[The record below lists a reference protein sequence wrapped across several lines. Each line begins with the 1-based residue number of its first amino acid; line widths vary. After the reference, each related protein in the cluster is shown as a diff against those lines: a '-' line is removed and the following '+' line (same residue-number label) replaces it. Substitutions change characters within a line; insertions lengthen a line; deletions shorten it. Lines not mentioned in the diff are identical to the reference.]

1 MKRKVFN
8 VFCFVIIFCQLFFCC
23 TNTAKSSTLV
33 HGTAKF
39 KDNIVTLQLFNDND
53 SDVYVFDSYF
63 KEGLSNSKRF
73 YRWDKKNNRLKLS
86 YVPIALY
93 LSRQFSCLVRF
104 PSIKNKDI
112 NDSSRENIRATLTFD
127 TIPAHGS
134 KKFYLVTQNFRHI
147 KNVLIDDYDNI
158 SLQNIVY
165 SKCSHF
171 ARIIQGN
178 KSNWYIEL
186 AIYSSLQYLDIR
198 DTSNIGKTY
207 IHAYD
212 GFMPL
217 LIQFTPL
224 LIKIDFE

>member
-8 VFCFVIIFCQLFFCC
+8 VFCFVIIFCQLFFLC

-63 KEGLSNSKRF
+63 KEGLSNSKWF

-127 TIPAHGS
+127 TIPAHKS
-134 KKFYLVTQNFRHI
+134 KKFHIVTQNFKHI
-147 KNVLIDDYDNI
+147 KNVLIDDYDSI
-158 SLQNIVY
+158 SRYDIAHP
-165 SKCSHF
+165 KW
-171 ARIIQGN
+171 ARFTRLIQAQ
-178 KSNWYIEL
+178 KPLWYIEL
-186 AIYSSLQYLDIR
+186 AIYPSIRYLDR
-198 DTSNIGKTY
+198 KSEFVEEKLYEQLFGY
-207 IHAYD
+207 I
-212 GFMPL
+212 
-217 LIQFTPL
+217 PL

>member
-63 KEGLSNSKRF
+63 KEGLSNSKWF

-127 TIPAHGS
+127 TIPAHES
-134 KKFYLVTQNFRHI
+134 KKLYLVTQNFRHI
-147 KNVLIDDYDNI
+147 KNVLIDDYDSI
-158 SLQNIVY
+158 SRYDIAHP
-165 SKCSHF
+165 KW
-171 ARIIQGN
+171 ARFTRLIQAQ
-178 KSNWYIEL
+178 KPLWYIEL
-186 AIYSSLQYLDIR
+186 AIYPSIRYLDR
-198 DTSNIGKTY
+198 KSEFVEEKLYEQLFGY
-207 IHAYD
+207 I
-212 GFMPL
+212 
-217 LIQFTPL
+217 PL

>member
-63 KEGLSNSKRF
+63 REGLSNSKWF

-127 TIPAHGS
+127 TIPAHKS
-134 KKFYLVTQNFRHI
+134 KKFHIVTQNFKHI
-147 KNVLIDDYDNI
+147 KNVLIDDYDSI
-158 SLQNIVY
+158 SRYDIAHP
-165 SKCSHF
+165 KW
-171 ARIIQGN
+171 ARFTRLIQAQ
-178 KSNWYIEL
+178 KPLWYIEL
-186 AIYSSLQYLDIR
+186 AIYPSIRYLDR
-198 DTSNIGKTY
+198 KSEFVEEKLYEQLFGY
-207 IHAYD
+207 I
-212 GFMPL
+212 
-217 LIQFTPL
+217 PL

>member
-1 MKRKVFN
+1 MP
-8 VFCFVIIFCQLFFCC
+8 IIFLF
-23 TNTAKSSTLV
+23 TNTAKSSKLV

-63 KEGLSNSKRF
+63 KEGLSNSKWF

-134 KKFYLVTQNFRHI
+134 KKLYLVTQNFRHI
-147 KNVLIDDYDNI
+147 KNVLIDDYDSI
-158 SLQNIVY
+158 SRYDIAHP
-165 SKCSHF
+165 KW
-171 ARIIQGN
+171 ARFTRLIQAQ
-178 KSNWYIEL
+178 KPLWYIEL
-186 AIYSSLQYLDIR
+186 AIYPSIRYLDR
-198 DTSNIGKTY
+198 KSEFVEEKLYEQLFGY
-207 IHAYD
+207 I
-212 GFMPL
+212 
-217 LIQFTPL
+217 PL

>member
-8 VFCFVIIFCQLFFCC
+8 VFCFVIIFCQLFFLC

-63 KEGLSNSKRF
+63 KEGLSNSKWF

-112 NDSSRENIRATLTFD
+112 NDSSRENIHATLTFD
-127 TIPAHGS
+127 TIPAHKS
-134 KKFYLVTQNFRHI
+134 KKFHIVTQNFKHI
-147 KNVLIDDYDNI
+147 KNVLIDDYDSI
-158 SLQNIVY
+158 SRYDIAHP
-165 SKCSHF
+165 KW
-171 ARIIQGN
+171 ARFTRLIQAQ
-178 KSNWYIEL
+178 KPLWYIEL
-186 AIYSSLQYLDIR
+186 AIYPSIRYLDR
-198 DTSNIGKTY
+198 KSEFVEEKLYEQLFGY
-207 IHAYD
+207 I
-212 GFMPL
+212 
-217 LIQFTPL
+217 PL

>member
-8 VFCFVIIFCQLFFCC
+8 VFCFVIIFCQLFFLC

-63 KEGLSNSKRF
+63 KEGLSNSKWF

-134 KKFYLVTQNFRHI
+134 KKLYLVTQNFRHI
-147 KNVLIDDYDNI
+147 KNVLIDDYDSI
-158 SLQNIVY
+158 SRYDIAHP
-165 SKCSHF
+165 KW
-171 ARIIQGN
+171 ARFTRLIQAQ
-178 KSNWYIEL
+178 KPLWYIEL
-186 AIYSSLQYLDIR
+186 AIYPSIRYLDR
-198 DTSNIGKTY
+198 KSEFVEEKLYEQLFGY
-207 IHAYD
+207 I
-212 GFMPL
+212 
-217 LIQFTPL
+217 PL

>member
-1 MKRKVFN
+1 MKRKVIN
-8 VFCFVIIFCQLFFCC
+8 VFCYNILPIIFLC

-63 KEGLSNSKRF
+63 KEGLSNSKWF

-134 KKFYLVTQNFRHI
+134 KKLYLVTQNFRHI